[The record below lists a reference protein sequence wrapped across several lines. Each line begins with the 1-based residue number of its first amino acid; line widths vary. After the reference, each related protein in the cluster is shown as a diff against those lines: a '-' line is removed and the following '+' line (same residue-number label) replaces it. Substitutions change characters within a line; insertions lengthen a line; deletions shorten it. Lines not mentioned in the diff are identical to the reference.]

1 LLLRRPDEP
10 GRPHGRRVPRE
21 PHDGPHPRRP
31 PDARRAAGPP
41 GPDGAGRADHR
52 AGLIGRRPGRAGG
65 NAFYPRGKP
74 LPPPSSRD
82 SVTIVQ
88 HVQFQPLA
96 RRPTSGSR
104 AGWWHLDCKTGVGTW
119 DAHHIEL
126 EDDLVR
132 IRLLTAGLALA
143 AAVLLGAPTS
153 FATPFPPG

>member
-1 LLLRRPDEP
+1 
-10 GRPHGRRVPRE
+10 
-21 PHDGPHPRRP
+21 
-31 PDARRAAGPP
+31 
-41 GPDGAGRADHR
+41 
-52 AGLIGRRPGRAGG
+52 GLIGRRPGRAGG
-65 NAFYPRGKP
+65 NAFYPSGKP

-132 IRLLTAGLALA
+132 IRLLPAGLALA

-153 FATPFPPG
+153 FATPFPPGTTFSINGWNPGGDALGCTTDGDVTNCSGSNAGPNNGAFTVTNWNLHLDTD